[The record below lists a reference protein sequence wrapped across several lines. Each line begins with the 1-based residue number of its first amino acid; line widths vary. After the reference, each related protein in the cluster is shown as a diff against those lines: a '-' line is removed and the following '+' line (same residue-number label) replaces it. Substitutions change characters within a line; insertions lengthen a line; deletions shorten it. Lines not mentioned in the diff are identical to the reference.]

1 MKMQIAQMLAGR
13 GQPQKRNPIA
23 ELLMAKMGGGVAKPF
38 SSPATPPAPPLGQ
51 LQGEGG
57 GGMFIPPSERDP
69 REDYLREEMGEEEY
83 LRFKRMS
90 PMDQKRYMQDPANG
104 FAPPA
109 APESDPIEQ
118 HGPLG
123 PMELQLDTKGKSFD
137 DSRSYRTA
145 ELDAFKMMQLQ
156 PDYAAPV
163 KAGDM
168 NSTEGGKLSL
178 LRRMMF
184 ADAALE
190 DPRLAKSMTRMD
202 NNIAGKLGAL
212 GRYYTD
218 DDYELGRLMAE
229 TFSNAVL
236 RNDSGAQ
243 APEPEVQRYT
253 RQFFPQTGETDQQL
267 AAKKALR
274 RETIRSLMQSLSND
288 DAGPAVQQVID
299 EINQLRMLADVPD
312 GSLTGG
318 DISEEDKEFLK
329 SLGLN

>member
-1 MKMQIAQMLAGR
+1 MNMQIAQMLAG
-13 GQPQKRNPIA
+13 GAQPKKKNPIA
-23 ELLMAKMGGGVAKPF
+23 ELLMAKMGNVQPTPF
-38 SSPATPPAPPLGQ
+38 APPLGQ
-51 LQGEGG
+51 MDGEGQ
-57 GGMFIPPSERDP
+57 GGMFTPPAERDP
-69 REDYLREEMGEEEY
+69 REDYLRDEMGEEEY
-83 LRFKRMS
+83 LRYKRMS
-90 PMDQKRYMQDPANG
+90 PMDQQRFMQDPQNG
-104 FAPPA
+104 FAPPSE
-109 APESDPIEQ
+109 PQNDPIEQ

-137 DSRSYRTA
+137 DARSYKTA
-145 ELDAFKMMQLQ
+145 ELDAFKMMQLK
-156 PDYAAPV
+156 PEYGALPEADI
-163 KAGDM
+163 
-168 NSTEGGKLSL
+168 NTTEGGKLSL

-202 NNIAGKLGAL
+202 NNIAGKMGAV

-267 AAKKALR
+267 AAKASLR
-274 RETIRSLMQSLSND
+274 RETIRSLMQSLGGD
-288 DAGPAVQQVID
+288 PAPVVQQIVQ
-299 EINQLRMLADVPD
+299 EIEELKRQADVPD
-312 GSLTGG
+312 GSLMGG
-318 DISEEDKEFLK
+318 DISDEDKEFLK

>member
-13 GQPQKRNPIA
+13 EQPQKRNPIA
-23 ELLMAKMGGGVAKPF
+23 ELLMAKMGGGQGTPF
-38 SSPATPPAPPLGQ
+38 ASPQSQPSSPLGQ

-57 GGMFIPPSERDP
+57 GGMFVPPAERDP
-69 REDYLREEMGEEEY
+69 REDYLREEMGDEEY

-90 PMDQKRYMQDPANG
+90 PQQQRQYMQDPANG
-104 FAPPA
+104 FAPPSD
-109 APESDPIEQ
+109 PQGDPIEQ
-118 HGPLG
+118 YGPLG

-137 DSRSYRTA
+137 DARAYRTA
-145 ELDAFKMMQLQ
+145 DLDAFKMMQLKPEYGEL
-156 PDYAAPV
+156 PDA
-163 KAGDM
+163 DI
-168 NSTEGGKLSL
+168 NTTEGGKLSL

-202 NNIAGKLGAL
+202 NNIAGKMGAL

-243 APEPEVQRYT
+243 APEPEVQRYA
-253 RQFFPQTGETDQQL
+253 RQFFPQTGETEQQL

-274 RETIRSLMQSLSND
+274 RETIRSLMQSLGGD
-288 DAGPAVQQVID
+288 PAPVVQQIVQ
-299 EINQLRMLADVPD
+299 EIEELKRQADVPD
-312 GSLTGG
+312 GSLSGG
-318 DISEEDKEFLK
+318 DISDEDKEFLK
-329 SLGLN
+329 SLGMQ